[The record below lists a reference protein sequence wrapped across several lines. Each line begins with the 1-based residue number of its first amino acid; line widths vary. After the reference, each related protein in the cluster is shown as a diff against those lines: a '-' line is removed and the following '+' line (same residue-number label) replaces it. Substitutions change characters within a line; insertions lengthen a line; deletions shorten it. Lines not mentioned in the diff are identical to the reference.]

1 MRMYDYGRGATIECA
16 APGCSSCS
24 CPPAIDLVDLAKAPG
39 EHLTAARLRS
49 SERAGHGRDAAPI
62 L

>member
-1 MRMYDYGRGATIECA
+1 MCRSRLQFVLL
-16 APGCSSCS
+16 
-24 CPPAIDLVDLAKAPG
+24 PPAIDLVDLAKAPG